1 MAKRIY
7 NEIDE
12 MFEKLELVNS
22 ILASSDVTILE
33 NVDKALSLQCE
44 IINRLEHFII
54 RRFSR
59 LEESINGENE

>member
-1 MAKRIY
+1 MAKKIY

-12 MFEKLELVNS
+12 MFEILELVNS

-33 NVDKALSLQCE
+33 NVDKALFLQGE

-59 LEESINGENE
+59 LEESINGKNE